1 MREPDNLGSKGNSWG
16 ETLFYRREREEG
28 KNHFLT
34 KRKTEDQIVK
44 PEGNVTGIMK
54 EHASKRL
61 YSTRYRP

>member
-1 MREPDNLGSKGNSWG
+1 MRKPDNLDSKG
-16 ETLFYRREREEG
+16 TLGARPSSIEEREEG

-61 YSTRYRP
+61 NSTRYRP